1 MMKIALIAFL
11 TILMCFSAA
20 SRGQNNDRDNDNSN
34 HSVSGVEAKLNIDE
48 DITDAEI
55 RDYLEVREK
64 YKDDPKTLELLD
76 QIQEAA
82 GITEKDIARATGQT
96 PAGASRDGQAIP
108 DIDPDPRTAEQAYR
122 NGDYETALKHYQA
135 LAAEGDGYANL
146 MLGLMYHQGQGV
158 DGDTSKAR
166 AYYERAADYGEERG
180 SELSRSL
187 EREMSATALERAE
200 QDYSAIRDTQRQA
213 SAPAPQSGDER
224 EKYPAVILEN
234 GRPAQPDSQY

>member
-1 MMKIALIAFL
+1 MIKIVLIAFL

-20 SRGQNNDRDNDNSN
+20 SRGQDSGNSN
-34 HSVSGVEAKLNIDE
+34 QSISGVEAELNIDE

-55 RDYLEVREK
+55 RDYLEVREQ

-82 GITEKDIARATGQT
+82 GITEEDIARATGQA

-108 DIDPDPRTAEQAYR
+108 DIEPDSRTAEQAYR
-122 NGDYETALKHYQA
+122 NGDYDTALKHYQA

-158 DGDTSKAR
+158 DGDKSKAR

-187 EREMSATALERAE
+187 EHEMSPAALERAE
-200 QDYSAIRDTQRQA
+200 KDYSAIRDTQQQA
-213 SAPAPQSGDER
+213 GSPEPQSGDKR
-224 EKYPAVILEN
+224 EQYPAVILEN

>member
-1 MMKIALIAFL
+1 MMKMTVIVLLTTLI
-11 TILMCFSAA
+11 CFSAA
-20 SRGQNNDRDNDNSN
+20 ARGQDNNNND
-34 HSVSGVEAKLNIDE
+34 SVSGVEAKLKIDE

-82 GITEKDIARATGQT
+82 GITEKDIARATGKT
-96 PAGASRDGQAIP
+96 PAGASGDGQTVP
-108 DIDPDPRTAEQAYR
+108 DIEPDPQTAEQAYR
-122 NGDYETALKHYQA
+122 SGDYETALKHYQA

-158 DGDTSKAR
+158 DGDKSKAR
-166 AYYERAADYGEERG
+166 AYYDRAADYGEQRG

-187 EREMSATALERAE
+187 EHEMSPAALERARE
-200 QDYSAIRDTQRQA
+200 DYSAIKETQQQA
-213 SAPAPQSGDER
+213 GAPAAQPGDER
-224 EKYPAVILEN
+224 EQYPAVILEN
-234 GRPAQPDSQY
+234 NRPVQSNPQ